1 MSMDAS
7 MLIPSGLLSPPSLDP
22 SPLSQ
27 AVNLGTSGQRSG
39 MLGQH
44 SGSAGQLGGA
54 GQQRTRSSLNP
65 AAPGFQSMRTPV
77 ANGLHSAPP
86 KQQATGRNSQQALQ
100 GMCLVLRAVCKG
112 ICTCDRVLYISTGD
126 RVFYILTCIILTQ
139 LKIRAERD
147 FADTH
152 RVRLLSTL
160 ARLQAGKEARRPRGR
175 RSMRCM
181 HSTASMPARQSLRG
195 TAWPL

>member
-1 MSMDAS
+1 MGMDAS

-86 KQQATGRNSQQALQ
+86 KQQATGRIFQQALQ

-112 ICTCDRVLYISTGD
+112 VCTCDRVLYIS
-126 RVFYILTCIILTQ
+126 TCIILTQ

-181 HSTASMPARQSLRG
+181 HSTASMPARQPPRG
-195 TAWPL
+195 TVWPL